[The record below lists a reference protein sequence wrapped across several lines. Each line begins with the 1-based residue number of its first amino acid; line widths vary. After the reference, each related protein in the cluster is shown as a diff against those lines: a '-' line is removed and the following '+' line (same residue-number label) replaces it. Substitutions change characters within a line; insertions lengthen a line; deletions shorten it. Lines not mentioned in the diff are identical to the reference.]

1 MSTIIE
7 STQPQS
13 AEDTSVQRIL
23 LEGIAWER
31 YEQLSACFPDSLALR
46 LTYIDGSLE
55 IMSPMGPDHETWKK
69 NLCYLL
75 EAYLDHQGIRFYG
88 RGGFTL
94 KEPDRAGGEPDD
106 SYCIGTDKPLPDLVV
121 EVVDTSDALSKLPL
135 YGAVGIPEVWI
146 WRQHALEIH
155 VLDQAQG
162 TYRRSS
168 ASRLLPEL
176 DVELRAAHVQMPD
189 QYDAVRAFRR
199 ALAG

>member
-1 MSTIIE
+1 
-7 STQPQS
+7 
-13 AEDTSVQRIL
+13 
-23 LEGIAWER
+23 
-31 YEQLSACFPDSLALR
+31 
-46 LTYIDGSLE
+46 
-55 IMSPMGPDHETWKK
+55 
-69 NLCYLL
+69 
-75 EAYLDHQGIRFYG
+75 
-88 RGGFTL
+88 
-94 KEPDRAGGEPDD
+94 
-106 SYCIGTDKPLPDLVV
+106 
-121 EVVDTSDALSKLPL
+121 ALSKLPL

-199 ALAG
+199 ALAGQRMTPRRGSARSMGAPSPARSIRAAGSRRGRRSHVGETAKTFGVAVLVGAARSVPRPAPRQETTPQ